1 MMKFKNILIT
11 RTDRLGDL
19 VLATPVIAQ
28 LRKAYPEAKIS
39 FLTTP
44 YTADLIKGNPNIDEV
59 IIYDKKGKEK
69 GFWGGIILFAL
80 KLALKKF
87 DTVFVLHPTNR
98 MHLVTFLAGIPQRFG
113 WDLKNGNLL
122 NHKLKHTKQLG
133 EKHESEYN
141 LDVLKLANI
150 ETSQAVLEL
159 PYNYIS
165 KKLGD
170 DPLAKFGIDINDKY
184 LVFAL
189 GASCPSK
196 QWPAELFAEVA
207 NYIIAENPELK
218 IVVLGS
224 KAEDDLA
231 QVFIKN
237 FSSDCINLCG
247 KLSLSELIYFFK
259 HIYAFIGNDSGLSH
273 IAAAFNKPLISLFGR
288 SDPGLSPKRWKPLGD
303 KSFYLH
309 KDVNCVKCL
318 AHNCEFE
325 FKCIRSILVKEV
337 VDLAMKNFH

>member
-1 MMKFKNILIT
+1 MKKFKNILIT
-11 RTDRLGDL
+11 RTDRIGDL

-28 LRKAYPEAKIS
+28 LKEAYPDAKIS

-44 YTADLIKGNPNIDEV
+44 YTADLVKGNPNVDEV

-69 GFWGGIILFAL
+69 GLWGGILFFAF
-80 KLALKKF
+80 KLALKRF
-87 DTVFVLHPTNR
+87 DSVFVLHPTNR
-98 MHLVTFLAGIPQRFG
+98 MHIVTFLAGIPQRFG
-113 WDLKNGNLL
+113 WDRKNGKLL
-122 NHKLKHTKQLG
+122 NHRLKHTKHLG

-141 LDVLKLANI
+141 LDLLKLANVG
-150 ETSQAVLEL
+150 TSKATLDL
-159 PYNYIS
+159 PYNYIAN
-165 KKLGD
+165 KLGD
-170 DPLAKFGIDINDKY
+170 KPLAKFGIDLNDKY

-207 NYIIAENPELK
+207 NRLIDANPEIR
-218 IVVLGS
+218 IVILGS
-224 KAEDDLA
+224 KNEDKLA

-237 FSSDCINLCG
+237 FKYDCINLCG

-288 SDPGLSPKRWKPLGD
+288 SDPGLSPRRWQPLGD

-318 AHNCEFE
+318 AHNCEHE
-325 FKCIRSILVKEV
+325 FKCIRSILVDEV
-337 VDLAMKNFH
+337 VDLAEKNFH